1 MKVIVAGGSGQI
13 GHLLCR
19 DFVSRNWE
27 VVVLGR
33 GQLPTAIDGVR
44 FTQWDGMTAG
54 CWCDE
59 FDDCDVVV
67 NLCGRSVDCRYND
80 ANRNAII
87 DSRIN
92 STRAITKAIA
102 NSANPPS
109 LLLQASTAT
118 IYSHRYDHANDDV
131 TGVIGGSEPNVPETW
146 RFSIDVATA
155 WESAAMELALPNTR
169 GVLMRSAITLSPD
182 RGGIFDV
189 LLRLVRLGLGG
200 TNGDGRQ
207 FVSWIHDVDFV
218 RAVHWLIEHQKLDGP
233 INLCSP
239 NPIPNE
245 EFMRT
250 LRQSWGNPIGLP
262 ASRWMLEI
270 GAVVL
275 RTESELILKSRRV
288 EPTRL
293 MKSGFEFQF
302 PTWPA
307 AADDLCRR
315 WKAGKASGNSGEY
328 LTNSA

>member
-33 GQLPTAIDGVR
+33 GQLPKAIDGVR
-44 FTQWDGMTAG
+44 FVPWDGRTPG
-54 CWCDE
+54 RWCDE
-59 FDDCDVVV
+59 LSACDLLI
-67 NLCGRSVDCRYND
+67 NLCGRSVDCRYHD
-80 ANRNAII
+80 ANRKAII
-87 DSRIN
+87 DSRVD
-92 STRAITKAIA
+92 STRAIMRAIA
-102 NSANPPS
+102 DSSYPPS

-118 IYSHRYDHANDDV
+118 IYSHRFDDANDDV
-131 TGVIGGSEPNVPETW
+131 TGIIGGREPNVPDTW

-155 WESAAMELALPNTR
+155 WESAATEIALPKTR
-169 GVLMRSAITLSPD
+169 RVLMRSAITLSPD
-182 RGGIFDV
+182 RSGIFGV

-200 TNGDGRQ
+200 TNADGRQ

-218 RAVHWLIEHQKLDGP
+218 RAVHWLIEHQELDGP

-250 LRQSWGNPIGLP
+250 LRQSWGQPIGLP

-270 GAVVL
+270 GAVFM
-275 RTESELILKSRRV
+275 RTETELILKSRRV
-288 EPTRL
+288 VPTRL
-293 MKSGFEFQF
+293 MESGFEFQF
-302 PTWPA
+302 PTWSA
-307 AADDLCRR
+307 AADDLCKR
-315 WKAGKASGNSGEY
+315 WKEGKASGAPVEF